1 MITHVSEVLTFCS
14 GATNEDD
21 LMAYISRYA
30 RVQSCIVNHD
40 KRHAFLKLISHQD
53 AINAKQSI
61 DSRPETE
68 YRNLFERMNWAV
80 GFGPT
85 QFADYKKG
93 ESVLPIDVL
102 TDAVSGLFVLRAS
115 YKADNT
121 CRTEN
126 G

>member
-1 MITHVSEVLTFCS
+1 MSS
-14 GATNEDD
+14 GNTNEDD

-61 DSRPETE
+61 DSRPEAE
-68 YRNLFERMNWAV
+68 YRHLFERMNWAV

-102 TDAVSGLFVLRAS
+102 TDAVSDIYSSMCSPKLTPIAGS
-115 YKADNT
+115 
-121 CRTEN
+121 
-126 G
+126 